1 VNPGDQLRKRLHHLA
16 ALLLVALAVFGMFA
30 PPAHADD
37 LAIKV
42 RVQNQVPDAATGK
55 TKKEPVAGVK
65 VSVADDKG
73 AKIGEAVTDDK
84 GVATIAVP
92 GQADYKVTL
101 DESTLPEGF
110 ALQEGGA
117 DRSVGKN
124 SFITSTVTV
133 TYFTGAASRATVG
146 WWAQLAQR
154 IVDGIRFGLILA
166 MCAVGLS
173 LIYGTT
179 GLTNF
184 AHGEMVTFG
193 AMIAYILNTDR
204 SITPW
209 IAFPVAIIAGGAFGL
224 AQNQLI
230 YSPLR
235 KRNIGLVS
243 QMVVTVGVA
252 IVLKNIFLR
261 ILGGRTKVFA
271 AFNNQSCKKVGPICV
286 TPREFATSTISLIIL
301 VGVALTL
308 QRTRLGKATRAVSDN
323 PDLASSTGID
333 SQQIIRLVWIL
344 GGMLAATGGIF
355 RGLDEG
361 VGPFIGSDLL
371 FLMFAGITLGG
382 LGSAYGALVGSFVIG
397 LFVEV
402 STLGIPIAPGGN
414 LPPPLDWL
422 HNGVPSELK
431 NVPAYVAMI
440 VVLLVR
446 PQGILGRRERV
457 G

>member
-1 VNPGDQLRKRLHHLA
+1 MLGLI
-16 ALLLVALAVFGMFA
+16 A

-65 VSVADDKG
+65 VAVADANG

-84 GVATIAVP
+84 GIATIAVP

-110 ALQEGGA
+110 ALQEGGP
-117 DRSVGKN
+117 DRQVGKD

-133 TYFTGAASRATVG
+133 TYFTGAANRATVG

-154 IVDGIRFGLILA
+154 IVDGTRFGLILA

-193 AMIAYILNTDR
+193 AMIAYILNTDQ

-235 KRNIGLVS
+235 K
-243 QMVVTVGVA
+243 
-252 IVLKNIFLR
+252 
-261 ILGGRTKVFA
+261 
-271 AFNNQSCKKVGPICV
+271 
-286 TPREFATSTISLIIL
+286 
-301 VGVALTL
+301 
-308 QRTRLGKATRAVSDN
+308 
-323 PDLASSTGID
+323 
-333 SQQIIRLVWIL
+333 
-344 GGMLAATGGIF
+344 
-355 RGLDEG
+355 
-361 VGPFIGSDLL
+361 
-371 FLMFAGITLGG
+371 
-382 LGSAYGALVGSFVIG
+382 
-397 LFVEV
+397 
-402 STLGIPIAPGGN
+402 
-414 LPPPLDWL
+414 
-422 HNGVPSELK
+422 
-431 NVPAYVAMI
+431 
-440 VVLLVR
+440 
-446 PQGILGRRERV
+446 
-457 G
+457 